1 MLKGSGAP
9 LLPAAL
15 QPLLERPAS
24 SALLL
29 DFDGTLSLIV
39 EDPTTARPLP
49 EVPDLLV
56 GLAERFG
63 LVAVISGR
71 PVAFLS
77 EVLQQ
82 PKGVRLIGLY
92 GLEWIDADGERA
104 IVPEAEPWEVVV
116 ADVAR
121 LAVAQSPDGIY
132 VEPKGLTVT
141 LHWRHSPAQQPWVE
155 QFVAAQAAERGLVP
169 HGSKYSLELGPPLQV
184 DKGTV
189 ARELVAGMTAV
200 AAFGDDFGDLPV
212 FRALGQLTGALVAR
226 VAVAHGESPPEVA
239 AEADVAVESA
249 ADAVRLLQSLLTA
262 ASS

>member
-1 MLKGSGAP
+1 MSKGSGAQ

-15 QPLLERPAS
+15 QPLTERPQS

-39 EDPTTARPLP
+39 EDPTAARPLP

-71 PVAFLS
+71 PVAFLN
-77 EVLQQ
+77 EVLRQ
-82 PKGVRLIGLY
+82 PRGVRLVGLY
-92 GLEWIDADGERA
+92 GLEWIGSDGERA
-104 IVPEAEPWEVVV
+104 VLPEAEPWEAVVSEVTRV
-116 ADVAR
+116 AAEQAPAGV
-121 LAVAQSPDGIY
+121 Y

-141 LHWRHSPAQQPWVE
+141 LHWRHAPEHRPWVE
-155 QFVAAQAAERGLVP
+155 RFVEGQVTERGLVP

-189 ARELVAGMTAV
+189 ATSLVKGMTAA

-212 FRALGQLTGALVAR
+212 FRALGQLSGVSVAR
-226 VAVAHGESPPEVA
+226 VAVAHGESPREVA
-239 AEADVAVESA
+239 AEADVVVGSA
-249 ADAVRLLQSLLTA
+249 AEAVRLLQSMLTA